1 MGQRGGASFDQH
13 FSQYK
18 SSDLY
23 YLIKIGLNYLYF
35 LQYGSIDPFIKYYMI
50 QLTYFHL
57 NIIVQMIHL
66 HLYILD

>member
-1 MGQRGGASFDQH
+1 MGQRGGASFDPH

-23 YLIKIGLNYLYF
+23 YLTKIGLNYLLLF
-35 LQYGSIDPFIKYYMI
+35 LQYGSIDPFIKNYMI

-57 NIIVQMIHL
+57 NIIVQMIH
-66 HLYILD
+66 